1 MSEPFQTDATYQLN
15 GHSTTKRTDSERA
28 LKNFRYVMGSVN
40 ADALKTW
47 TELWN
52 ELQAEEEPILA
63 SQSRIKSRANPAFN
77 KPACLEKLYVLKQYL
92 DYVHRLCK

>member
-1 MSEPFQTDATYQLN
+1 MSEPFQTESPYHLN
-15 GHSTTKRTDSERA
+15 GHSAAKRTDSERA
-28 LKNFRYVMGSVN
+28 LKNFRYVMSSVN

-52 ELQAEEEPILA
+52 ELQAEEMPILA
-63 SQSRIKSRANPAFN
+63 SQSRIISRANPAFN
-77 KPACLEKLYVLKQYL
+77 KSACLEKLYILKQYL